1 MKRLLLPLLFLLLA
15 GFMSAQTP
23 PRPPLPNII
32 FVMVDDMGYRDVGPY
47 GQKLIATPNLD
58 RMAREGLRFTDAYVG
73 ASVCA
78 PSRSVLMTG
87 QHLGHTR
94 VRGNAGMSGGVL
106 DHNKARRVPLEPEDV
121 TIAQVLKARGY
132 VTGMTG
138 KWGLGEPGST
148 GDPMFKGFDE
158 WFGFLNQNHAH
169 THYPDYLWRNQQK
182 VTIEANVG
190 GRRGQHTHELF
201 TNFAFDF
208 IKRRSGQPFFL
219 YLPYTLPHQEM
230 AVPSLGAYADRPW
243 KEEEKIHAAMI
254 DLIDRDMGRLFA
266 LLKELRI
273 DDNTVVFF
281 TSDNGGHRRHDGLFD
296 SNAPFRGLK
305 GDVYE
310 GGLRAPL
317 LVRWPG
323 RVPAGSTTSLP
334 CMFFDVL
341 PTLADLA
348 GAPLPPRIDGV
359 SLRPTLLGQRQ
370 DLDRMIYWEQYSGGF
385 QQAVRWGK
393 WKGIRR
399 DGSPASFELYDLA
412 TDRSETK
419 NIAAANAAIVQRIE
433 KYMAEA
439 HTPSPNW
446 SRRDATA
453 PQKAPAKR
461 KQAGK

>member
-1 MKRLLLPLLFLLLA
+1 MKRLLLPILFSVLA
-15 GFMSAQTP
+15 GLLSAQTP
-23 PRPPLPNII
+23 PRTPLPNII
-32 FVMVDDMGYRDVGPY
+32 FVMVDDMGYRDIGPY

-73 ASVCA
+73 GSVCA

-106 DHNKARRVPLEPEDV
+106 DHNQARRVPLEPEDV

-132 VTGMTG
+132 ATGMTG

-190 GRRGQHTHELF
+190 GKRGQHTHELF

-208 IKRRSGQPFFL
+208 IRRHRARPFFL
-219 YLPYTLPHQEM
+219 YVPYTLPHQEM
-230 AVPSLGAYADRPW
+230 AVPSLGEYADRPW
-243 KEEEKIHAAMI
+243 KQEEKIHAAMI
-254 DLIDRDMGRLFA
+254 DLIDRDMGRLFE
-266 LLKELRI
+266 LLKELRV

-281 TSDNGGHRRHDGLFD
+281 TSDNGGHRRHDGLFE

-323 RVPAGSTTSLP
+323 KVPAGTTSDLP

-348 GAPLPPRIDGV
+348 GAPVPPRIDGA
-359 SLRPTLLGQRQ
+359 SLRPALLGQRQ
-370 DLDRMIYWEQYSGGF
+370 ELDRMIYWEQYSGGF

-399 DGSPASFELYDLA
+399 DGTPANFELYDLSA
-412 TDRSETK
+412 DPGETK
-419 NIAAANAAIVQRIE
+419 NVAAANAAVVQRIE
-433 KYMAEA
+433 KYMTEA
-439 HTPSPNW
+439 HTPSSNW
-446 SRRDATA
+446 SRRDAA
-453 PQKAPAKR
+453 VPAKASAKK